1 MGFSLS
7 PSVNV
12 TENDYTIGVPQ
23 ISTSEAAIGGVFRW
37 GPLDRRVLVDQEKTL
52 LRRFLKPT
60 NFNAETWFTAASF
73 LAYSNLLWVSRA
85 GNTAG
90 PSPIM
95 TATVA
100 AANAT
105 VTVANTSGL
114 SDKMVVINGSGKII
128 NGAAIASVINS
139 TAFTLTSNASAL
151 SNGSASVQF
160 VSSDCTYSAV
170 ANVGSV
176 ANLSSQ
182 TIRNSDDYSAKD
194 GTFDTDVVAVARY
207 PGSPGNSLR
216 MSFCESNVQFSS
228 IVNCAAYGN
237 GASLFIDVDSNVATV
252 TVTTT
257 GSNLTSNV
265 VNTNATNF
273 SGNFQVT
280 DYVQFGNNTSGTQ
293 SLKITKINVPT
304 VNANSTVGTATF
316 TIEFEDVLRLSTTQT
331 LANNITRYWEF
342 YDLVDQAPGAS
353 QYQLAHGNTAAQD
366 ELHVVIIDDK
376 GQFTGIPGSVL
387 ETYKNVSRATDA
399 KDVDGSTN
407 YYKNIINHDSEYVWI
422 VNDHVSGFSNTA
434 LNLSSI
440 ESNTVFTQAFAY
452 GSDGSDEHNTSVGIL
467 ATAYDLFNRPEEVDV
482 SLIMQGTPVGGTQGG
497 QLANYIIDNI
507 CEDRKDCVVF
517 ISCQKNDVV
526 NATGYEID
534 NLLEF
539 RASLRSSSYGF
550 LDSGWKYMYD
560 RYNDLY
566 RWIPLNGDM
575 AGLAA
580 RTDQIKDPWWAF
592 AGLNRGQIKNVAR
605 LAFNP
610 SKAQRD
616 ILFKNDI
623 NPCVTF
629 RNQGTVLFGDK
640 TLLGISSSVFSR
652 INVRR
657 LFIEIE
663 KAIATAAKYYLF
675 EFNDPFERAQFRNV
689 VNPYLRSIQGK
700 RGIEDFVFVCDES
713 NNGPEVRNNFT
724 LVGDVYVI
732 PNKVIDWIQLNFNA
746 IRSGVSFSEY
756 INSPPPSSN

>member
-37 GPLDRRVLVDQEKTL
+37 GPLDRRVLVDQEKSL
-52 LRRFLKPT
+52 LKRFLKPT

-85 GNTAG
+85 ANTAG
-90 PSPIM
+90 PSPIA
-95 TATVA
+95 TVTATTGNATVA
-100 AANAT
+100 I
-105 VTVANTSGL
+105 ANTSGL
-114 SDKMVVINGSGKII
+114 TDKMVII
-128 NGAAIASVINS
+128 NGGGKISNGAVIASIINS
-139 TAFTLTSNASAL
+139 TAFTLTSNSSAIG
-151 SNGSASVQF
+151 NGPTSVQF
-160 VSSDCTYSAV
+160 ISNDCTYSAV

-182 TIRNSDDYSAKD
+182 VVRNSDDYSSKD
-194 GTFDTDVVAVARY
+194 GTFDSDVVAVARY

-216 MSFCESNVQFSS
+216 ISFCETNTQFSS
-228 IVNCAAYGN
+228 IVNCASYGN
-237 GASLFIDVDSNVATV
+237 GAVLTMNVDSNVATIV
-252 TVTTT
+252 VTTT
-257 GSNLTSNV
+257 GANLSANV
-265 VNTNATNF
+265 VNTNATNL
-273 SGNFQVT
+273 SSNFQVT
-280 DYVQFGNNTSGTQ
+280 DYIQFGNNTAGTQ
-293 SLKITKINVPT
+293 SLKITKINTPT

-316 TIEFEDVLRLSTTQT
+316 TIEFEDVLRLSTDQT
-331 LANNITRYWEF
+331 MSNNILRFWEF

-353 QYQLAHGNTAAQD
+353 PYQLAHGNTSAQD
-366 ELHVVIIDDK
+366 ELHIIVVDDR
-376 GQFTGIPGSVL
+376 GVFTGIPGTVL
-387 ETYKNVSRATDA
+387 ETYKSLSRATDS
-399 KDVDGSTN
+399 KSVDGSTN
-407 YYKNIINHDSEYVWI
+407 YFKNVINHDSEYIWI
-422 VNDHVSGFSNTA
+422 CNDHVAGYSNTA
-434 LNLSSI
+434 INLSSVA
-440 ESNTVFTQAFAY
+440 SNTVFTQSFNC
-452 GSDGSDEHNTSVGIL
+452 GFDGSDEHNTSVGIL
-467 ATAYDLFNRPEEVDV
+467 ANAYDLFNRPEEVDV

-526 NATGYEID
+526 NAIGYEVD

-539 RASLRSSSYGF
+539 RASLRNSSYAF

-700 RGIEDFVFVCDES
+700 RGIEDFVFLCDET

>member
-23 ISTSEAAIGGVFRW
+23 ISTSEAGIAGVFRW
-37 GPLDRRVLVDQEKTL
+37 GPLDKRVLVDQEKL
-52 LRRFLKPT
+52 LLKRFLKPT

-85 GNTAG
+85 ANTSG
-90 PSPIM
+90 PSPI
-95 TATVA
+95 VS
-100 AANAT
+100 AT
-105 VTVANTSGL
+105 VTTGNSTVIVANTAGL
-114 SDKMVVINGSGKII
+114 TNKMIVLNGSGKIS
-128 NGAAIASVINS
+128 NGAAIASIVNS
-139 TAFTLTSNASAL
+139 TAFTVASGSYAV
-151 SNGSASVQF
+151 SNGLAPIQF
-160 VSSDCTYSAV
+160 ISSDCTYSAI
-170 ANVGSV
+170 ANTASV

-182 TIRNSDDYSAKD
+182 AVRNSDDYSTKD
-194 GTFDTDVVAVARY
+194 GTFDTDVVAVAKY
-207 PGSPGNSLR
+207 PGSAGNSLR
-216 MSFCESNVQFSS
+216 LSICESANQFTSV
-228 IVNCAAYGN
+228 VNCLAYGN
-237 GASLFIDVDSNVATV
+237 GAVLTINVDSNVATV
-252 TVTTT
+252 VVTTT

-265 VNTNATNF
+265 VNSGATGF

-280 DYVQFGNNTSGTQ
+280 DYVEFGNNTAGTQ
-293 SLKITKINVPT
+293 SLKITKINLPV
-304 VNANSTVGTATF
+304 VNSNSTVGTASF
-316 TIEFEDVLRLSTTQT
+316 TIEFEDVLRLSSDQQ
-331 LANNITRYWEF
+331 LANTVTRYWEF
-342 YDLVDQAPGAS
+342 YDLVDQAPGTS
-353 QYQLAHGNTAAQD
+353 QYMLDHGNTAGKD
-366 ELHVVIIDDK
+366 ELHIVITDDR
-376 GQFTGIPGSVL
+376 GQFTGIPGTVL
-387 ETYKNVSRATDA
+387 ETYKAVSRATDA
-399 KDVDGSTN
+399 KDVDGTAN
-407 YYKNIINHDSEYVWI
+407 YYKDVINHDSEYIWI
-422 VNDHVSGFSNTA
+422 CNDHVAGYSNTA
-434 LNLSSI
+434 INLSAISSTSI
-440 ESNTVFTQAFAY
+440 FTQAFNFGA
-452 GSDGSDEHNTSVGIL
+452 DGTDEHNTSVGIL

-482 SLIMQGTPVGGTQGG
+482 SLLMQGTPVGGTQGG

-517 ISCQKNDVV
+517 VSCQKNDVV
-526 NATGYEID
+526 NAIGYEVD

-539 RASLRSSSYGF
+539 RASLRSSSYAF

-580 RTDQIKDPWWAF
+580 RTDQIKDPWWSF

-616 ILFKNDI
+616 ILYKNDI

-732 PNKVIDWIQLNFNA
+732 PNKVINWIQLNFNA

-756 INSPPPSSN
+756 INSPPPTSN